1 MLPNKADPI
10 GNIVIMCMGGSSCGD
25 VRSMHT
31 NFINLKEKGDKK
43 PKKELQIVVGYLYT
57 V

>member
-31 NFINLKEKGDKK
+31 NFINLKEKGYKK